1 MNFRSDTAARR
12 RWITATLD
20 ITPLVDV
27 IFQLLIFF
35 FYTAN
40 FIQNPN
46 IPVNLPEAAA
56 QDTSTDRKDRIVTIQ
71 KDGKVLFD
79 GQVMDVKELKVRLSK
94 LAATEPDIKLLIRSD
109 SASQVGTL
117 VAVMEAAREAGL
129 RRFGIATRG
138 GAGATTGPGAR
149 PSGSSPGPGGSP
161 GSGGSGGSPGPS
173 GSPGSGG
180 SGGSPGPGGSG
191 GSGSPDAP
199 R

>member
-1 MNFRSDTAARR
+1 MNFRPENTARR
-12 RWITATLD
+12 RWIAATLD

-56 QDTSTDRKDRIVTIQ
+56 QETATDRKDRIVTIQ

-79 GQVMDVKELKVRLSK
+79 GQVLDIKDLKVRLSR

-117 VAVMEAAREAGL
+117 VAVMEAARESGL

-138 GAGATTGPGAR
+138 TPGAA
-149 PSGSSPGPGGSP
+149 PGQPGTGQPTGAPPAGPPPGEPGGS
-161 GSGGSGGSPGPS
+161 
-173 GSPGSGG
+173 
-180 SGGSPGPGGSG
+180 
-191 GSGSPDAP
+191 DAP

>member
-1 MNFRSDTAARR
+1 MNFRPDSTARR

-46 IPVNLPEAAA
+46 IPVNLPEAAS

-79 GQVMDVKELKVRLSK
+79 GQVMDLKDLKLRLSK
-94 LAATEPDIKLLIRSD
+94 LAAAEPETKILIRSD

-117 VAVMEAAREAGL
+117 VAVMEVSREAGI

-138 GAGATTGPGAR
+138 APGAAPGPSTGPGPAG
-149 PSGSSPGPGGSP
+149 PAPGPGGSE
-161 GSGGSGGSPGPS
+161 
-173 GSPGSGG
+173 
-180 SGGSPGPGGSG
+180 
-191 GSGSPDAP
+191 AP

>member
-1 MNFRSDTAARR
+1 MNFRPDQSLRR

-56 QDTSTDRKDRIVTIQ
+56 QNTSTDRKDRIVTIQ
-71 KDGKVLFD
+71 KTGKVLFD
-79 GQVMDVKELKVRLSK
+79 GQVMDIKELRVRLSK
-94 LAATEPDIKLLIRSD
+94 LAATEPDTKLLIRSD

-129 RRFGIATRG
+129 RRFGIATK
-138 GAGATTGPGAR
+138 GAPGVA
-149 PSGSSPGPGGSP
+149 PAPGPGGP
-161 GSGGSGGSPGPS
+161 GSPPA
-173 GSPGSGG
+173 PA
-180 SGGSPGPGGSG
+180 PGGSG
-191 GSGSPDAP
+191 GAP
-199 R
+199 